1 MSGGAGAMVGGT
13 VVVGGGLAGLVA
25 ARRLARS
32 GPVVLV
38 EQADR
43 LGGRVA
49 SGPIAG
55 VQVDTG
61 AESFASRGGTV
72 AALAREL
79 GLGDALVEPMPGG
92 AWVALA
98 DRTVPLPAG
107 GVLGIPGV
115 PLADDVRRV
124 VDWPGSIRAYADRLL
139 PVLKIGRYDRL
150 GPLVR
155 ARMGERVLTRLVAPV
170 VESVYGADPDAV
182 SVDAIAPGL
191 NAAITTTG
199 SLSSAVLQ
207 LRAAAPAGAAVQ
219 GLAGGVFRLVE
230 ALATDCTAAGVELRT
245 ATRVLGLHP
254 APGGW
259 TVVTRDADLVVS
271 RVVVATDG
279 AGALQLLADAAPA
292 VAALPPPEPA
302 DTRAVLLAVD
312 APALDARPRGSGV
325 LRAAEVEDV
334 RATALTHVT
343 AKWAW
348 VGERLPAGRHVLRLS
363 YRGAEPVPDQVVLAD
378 ASRLLGME
386 LPAPIDR
393 VDVRWRDSAPPL
405 DPRTLA
411 VRDAALG
418 ALPPGLAL
426 AGSWLHGTGLASVV
440 AGAEGAA
447 AGLVPR

>member
-1 MSGGAGAMVGGT
+1 MSAGTRT
-13 VVVGGGLAGLVA
+13 VVIGGGVAGLVA
-25 ARRLARS
+25 ARLLARQ
-32 GPVVLV
+32 GPVVLL

-49 SGPIAG
+49 RATLAG
-55 VQVDTG
+55 IEVDTG
-61 AESFASRGGTV
+61 AESFATRGGTV

-79 GLGDALVEPMPGG
+79 GLADAIVDPLPGG

-115 PLADDVRRV
+115 PLATDVRRV
-124 VDWPGSIRAYADRLL
+124 LDTGGSLRAYADRLL
-139 PVLKIGRYDRL
+139 PVLHIGRYDRL
-150 GPLVR
+150 GSLVR

-170 VESVYGADPDAV
+170 VESVYGVDPDEVA
-182 SVDAIAPGL
+182 VDAIAPGL
-191 NAAITTTG
+191 NAAITNTG

-207 LRAAAPAGAAVQ
+207 LRAAAPAGGAVQ

-230 ALATDCTAAGVELRT
+230 ALAADCAAAGVEVRT
-245 ATRVLGLHP
+245 GTPALGLHP

-259 TVVTRDADLVVS
+259 IVVTGQEDLVVG
-271 RVVVATDG
+271 RVVVAVDG
-279 AGALQLLADAAPA
+279 AAALPLLADAVPRLAGLARPAPT
-292 VAALPPPEPA
+292 

-325 LRAAEVEDV
+325 LRAAEVQDV

-363 YRGAEPVPDQVVLAD
+363 YRGIEDAPDATVLAD
-378 ASRLLGME
+378 AARLLGTE
-386 LPAPIDR
+386 LPAPLDR
-393 VDVRWRDSAPPL
+393 ADVAWRDSAPPL
-405 DPRTLA
+405 DPRT
-411 VRDAALG
+411 RALREATS
-418 ALPPGLAL
+418 ALPPGLGV
-426 AGSWLHGTGLASVV
+426 AGSWVHGTGLASVV
-440 AGAEGAA
+440 AGAERIAA
-447 AGLVPR
+447 ALAR